1 MRRLRKMMDVAIPIA
16 GAVIVFLA
24 VILIP
29 DFNLR
34 TRVATVLVGVLMI
47 EAGVWKLT
55 SPFFGSEREYTD
67 LRREVDRFIPLVR
80 SINKKAIEA
89 RADGTSDSWIQ
100 FREAKDVMHRSVD
113 EMARLAGKVSG
124 GAPTEVPA
132 EEDA

>member
-1 MRRLRKMMDVAIPIA
+1 MDVAIPIT

-55 SPFFGSEREYTD
+55 SPLFGSEREYTD
-67 LRREVDRFIPLVR
+67 LRQEVDRFIPLVR
-80 SINKKAIEA
+80 SLNKKAVEA
-89 RADGTSDSWIQ
+89 RAAGTSDLPP
-100 FREAKDVMHRSVD
+100 RAVPHPM
-113 EMARLAGKVSG
+113 L
-124 GAPTEVPA
+124 VPA
-132 EEDA
+132 PVEGREGRASSGTRATA